1 MRMLL
6 LIVVALSLVACAP
19 MIRRA
24 VRDVFD
30 DLRCTLECSIG
41 AITTPVTFTWS
52 QSIAAGA
59 TFNPLTDWQY
69 ETPDFPGMIE
79 VFSRATAVG
88 LLETISSAGETLKQE
103 SPVQA
108 GGTAGT
114 IPSRLNT
121 EPVVGKAAPLQ
132 KIRVFYRNPT
142 AGAITIDGQIVLTPL
157 VGAGGGGGRRPA
169 GGGGRFRR
177 RRR

>member
-1 MRMLL
+1 MKRRSFLRAMAAA
-6 LIVVALSLVACAP
+6 VALAGAVARSAAAVAP
-19 MIRRA
+19 PVFGEDWRA
-24 VRDVFD
+24 Q
-30 DLRCTLECSIG
+30 LG
-41 AITTPVTFTWS
+41 AISTPVTFTWS

-69 ETPDFPGMIE
+69 ETPDFRGMIE

-121 EPVVGKAAPLQ
+121 EPVVGKAEPLQ

-142 AGAITIDGQIVLTPL
+142 AGAITIDGQIVLTPI
-157 VGAGGGGGRRPA
+157 GGGRGAPRRA
-169 GGGGRFRR
+169 GGRRGRR
-177 RRR
+177 